1 MASLNLFYLAG
12 LRAVS
17 AFRAAQLDY
26 TRSMERIS
34 TGLRIN
40 RAADDPSGLAISE
53 KMRAQIRGLRQA
65 SRNSQDAISLL
76 NVADGALN
84 ETHAILHRLREI
96 AVYSATG
103 TLTEQEREALQ
114 IEFNELVKA
123 IDDIGGNTQF
133 NTIDLL
139 DGSRNED
146 NPLMIQIGANAG
158 QNMDISFEDM
168 TGRGLDLYKDDTI
181 LSVMTP
187 EDANRAIDTLDEAIG
202 RVSNQRAYI
211 GAKTRRLEHT
221 INNLE
226 NTAVNLA
233 EAESRIRD
241 ADIAE
246 EMMNMVKAQ
255 IRMQASLAMIA
266 QANVSQQM
274 ILQLLWPK

>member
-1 MASLNLFYLAG
+1 MNVFYLAG
-12 LRAVS
+12 LRAVG
-17 AFRAAQLDY
+17 AFRAAQADY
-26 TRSMERIS
+26 VRAMERIS

-53 KMRAQIRGLRQA
+53 RMRAQIRGLRQA
-65 SRNSQDAISLL
+65 SRNAQDAISML

-96 AVYSATG
+96 AVYSSTG
-103 TLTEQEREALQ
+103 TLTEAERNALQ
-114 IEFNELVKA
+114 LEFDELVKA

-133 NTIDLL
+133 NTIPLL
-139 DGSRNED
+139 NGSHGED
-146 NPLMIQIGANAG
+146 DPLIIQIGANAG
-158 QNMDISFEDM
+158 QNMDISFGDM
-168 TGRGLDLYKDDTI
+168 TASGVGLRDEEGNI
-181 LSVMTP
+181 VSVSSP
-187 EDANRAIDTLDEAIG
+187 EDASAAIDIVDEAIN
-202 RVSNQRAYI
+202 RVSTQRSYI

-221 INNLE
+221 INNLD

-233 EAESRIRD
+233 DAESRIRD

-246 EMMNMVKAQ
+246 EMMNLVKAQ

-274 ILQLLWPK
+274 LLQLLWPR

>member
-1 MASLNLFYLAG
+1 
-12 LRAVS
+12 
-17 AFRAAQLDY
+17 
-26 TRSMERIS
+26 MERIS

-53 KMRAQIRGLRQA
+53 RMRAQIRGLRQA
-65 SRNSQDAISLL
+65 SRNAQDAISML

-96 AVYSATG
+96 AVYSSTG
-103 TLTEQEREALQ
+103 TLTEAERNALQ
-114 IEFNELVKA
+114 LEFDELVKA

-133 NTIDLL
+133 NTIPLL
-139 DGSRNED
+139 NGSHGED
-146 NPLMIQIGANAG
+146 DPLMIQIGANAG
-158 QNMDISFEDM
+158 QNMDISFGDM
-168 TGRGLDLYKDDTI
+168 TASGLGLRDEEGNI
-181 LSVMTP
+181 VSVSSP
-187 EDANRAIDTLDEAIG
+187 EDASAAIDIVDEAIN
-202 RVSNQRAYI
+202 RVSTQRSYI

-221 INNLE
+221 INNLD

-233 EAESRIRD
+233 DAESRIRD

-246 EMMNMVKAQ
+246 EMMNLVKAQ

-274 ILQLLWPK
+274 LLQLLWPR

>member
-1 MASLNLFYLAG
+1 MNVFYLAG
-12 LRAVS
+12 LRAVG
-17 AFRAAQLDY
+17 AFRAAQADY
-26 TRSMERIS
+26 VRAMERIS

-53 KMRAQIRGLRQA
+53 RMRAQIRGLRQA
-65 SRNSQDAISLL
+65 SRNAQDAISML

-96 AVYSATG
+96 AVYSSTG
-103 TLTEQEREALQ
+103 TLTEAERNALQ
-114 IEFNELVKA
+114 LEFDELVKA

-133 NTIDLL
+133 NTIPLL
-139 DGSRNED
+139 NGSHGED
-146 NPLMIQIGANAG
+146 DPLIIQIGANAG
-158 QNMDISFEDM
+158 QNMDISFGDM
-168 TGRGLDLYKDDTI
+168 TASGLGLRDEEGNI
-181 LSVMTP
+181 VSVSSP
-187 EDANRAIDTLDEAIG
+187 EDASAAIDIVDEAIN
-202 RVSNQRAYI
+202 RVSTQRSYI

-221 INNLE
+221 INNLD

-233 EAESRIRD
+233 DAESRIRD

-246 EMMNMVKAQ
+246 EMMNLVKAQ

-274 ILQLLWPK
+274 LLQLLWPR

>member
-1 MASLNLFYLAG
+1 MNMFYLAG

-17 AFRAAQLDY
+17 AFQAAQRDY
-26 TRSMERIS
+26 VKHMERIS
-34 TGLRIN
+34 SGLRIN
-40 RAADDPSGLAISE
+40 RAADDPAGLAISE

-65 SRNSQDAISLL
+65 SRNAQDAISML
-76 NVADGALN
+76 NVADGALG

-103 TLTEQEREALQ
+103 TLTETERQALQ
-114 IEFNELVKA
+114 LEFDELVKA

-133 NTIDLL
+133 NTIPLL
-139 DGSRNED
+139 NGEQSED
-146 NPLMIQIGANAG
+146 ALLIQIGANSG
-158 QNMDISFEDM
+158 QNLEIHFSDMRGAALGLRDQDGTIISVE
-168 TGRGLDLYKDDTI
+168 TA
-181 LSVMTP
+181 
-187 EDANRAIDTLDEAIG
+187 EAANAAIDILDEAIG
-202 RVSNQRAYI
+202 KVSTQRAYI

-226 NTAVNLA
+226 NTAINLA

-246 EMMNMVKAQ
+246 EIMHMVKAQ

-266 QANVSQQM
+266 QANVAQQM
-274 ILQLLWPK
+274 VLKLLWPVQ

>member
-1 MASLNLFYLAG
+1 MNVFYLAG
-12 LRAVS
+12 LRAVG
-17 AFRAAQLDY
+17 AFRAAQADY
-26 TRSMERIS
+26 VRAMERIS

-53 KMRAQIRGLRQA
+53 RMRAQIRGLRQA
-65 SRNSQDAISLL
+65 SRNAQDAISML

-96 AVYSATG
+96 AVYSSTG
-103 TLTEQEREALQ
+103 TLTEAERNALQ
-114 IEFNELVKA
+114 LEFDELVKA

-133 NTIDLL
+133 NTIPLL
-139 DGSRNED
+139 NGSHGED
-146 NPLMIQIGANAG
+146 DPLMIQIGANAG
-158 QNMDISFEDM
+158 QNMDISFGDM
-168 TGRGLDLYKDDTI
+168 TASGLDLRDEEGNI
-181 LSVMTP
+181 VSVSSP
-187 EDANRAIDTLDEAIG
+187 EDASAAIDIVDEAIN
-202 RVSNQRAYI
+202 RVSTQRSYI

-221 INNLE
+221 INNLD

-233 EAESRIRD
+233 DAESRIRD

-246 EMMNMVKAQ
+246 EMMNLVKAQ

-274 ILQLLWPK
+274 LLQLLWPR

>member
-1 MASLNLFYLAG
+1 MNVFYLAG
-12 LRAVS
+12 LRAVG
-17 AFRAAQLDY
+17 AFRAAQADY
-26 TRSMERIS
+26 VRAMERIS

-53 KMRAQIRGLRQA
+53 RMRAQIRGLRQA
-65 SRNSQDAISLL
+65 SRNAQDAISML

-96 AVYSATG
+96 AVYSSTG
-103 TLTEQEREALQ
+103 TLTEAERNALQ
-114 IEFNELVKA
+114 LEFDELVKA

-133 NTIDLL
+133 NTIPLL
-139 DGSRNED
+139 NGSHGED
-146 NPLMIQIGANAG
+146 DPLMIQIGANAG
-158 QNMDISFEDM
+158 QNMDISFGDM
-168 TGRGLDLYKDDTI
+168 TASGLGLRDEEGNI
-181 LSVMTP
+181 VSVSSP
-187 EDANRAIDTLDEAIG
+187 EDASAAIDIVDEAIN
-202 RVSNQRAYI
+202 RVSTQRSYI

-221 INNLE
+221 INNLD

-233 EAESRIRD
+233 DAESRIRD

-246 EMMNMVKAQ
+246 EMMNLVKAQ

-274 ILQLLWPK
+274 LLQLLWPR